1 MINYEFKI
9 DMLDDRGL
17 RPLPFDPFV
26 GFSEHLPL
34 NEQLDNGFITI
45 ILQTEKE
52 LPIFSYLTLTIS
64 QNGNEIKREWYIGKD
79 TVTIASKF
87 KGYYEHN
94 IELIE
99 LTKKLEKFI
108 GETICFTQNQDKDTV
123 NYTIADALHRIMR
136 IFPLAEGNGSGWG
149 FNLPYS
155 QLPTIFENRIF
166 NTIDSELEELCE
178 QIELP
183 QLVLNNGTIREK
195 LDTILNVINGIAR
208 LKTNPYNYNE
218 KMLSVELFNR
228 LKTLITNLNN
238 NIDSNNSEIN
248 VEEYNTTL
256 QSFAENV
263 VQDREIILTY
273 PHNGYDVLK
282 NNPNNSYLVSD
293 SSVGIYTEYPIY
305 SVESLIVP
313 VRVYYQN
320 KVLGDYE
327 IDIAHR
333 VLEQN
338 QYESLPSNMP
348 TAFPFDTPK
357 LLKSNTVTYKYRD
370 NFVDLST
377 NWKDLLFTH
386 SSFQSAIIQAT
397 MEYLYTNN
405 YLEYD
410 FTDFSSDIYKIYVLK
425 ENDEYEIATLEL
437 WSEETAVVTAYKDFV
452 PQNYQYQIKYRTAT
466 NLVIFSE
473 KSDVEQVN
481 LKTTGLENQANK
493 IISFDSFSTNLLS
506 NVLRTGNRE
515 RDVTIRHLDITS
527 LYHNGDYTEDN
538 EIITECEYIY
548 FNDFIIG
555 KYVLSK
561 NYNRINEYIGI
572 DSEIRQWQIPDS
584 NSSYLRN
591 IVINNYLELGNTL
604 SYDDSYVTFDGKRI
618 LLEIFNPLAIINNQN
633 IKGCFYGS
641 DEDYINE
648 EWTNI
653 VNNKFNANALYLTPV
668 VQSGGNSISVTIKFG
683 DNICTTIPITTIEGS
698 DSIFEPD
705 KILLKK
711 VPYCIS
717 TGKWAG
723 FLKTFKMN
731 LVTDD
736 STMDTSSLPITYFN
750 WDTDTSLTHTLI
762 KIPDML
768 VLKDPSEILQLNYN
782 LSIVS
787 TSEYITIGKYFSI
800 DNPIVKDNEQ
810 AISFCIVSKKYSKQ
824 RNDFLY
830 SSDIVEELDTGL
842 GLWYSIENENCE
854 LHFTNDLRTKFI
866 NNTNYQQLIVAHKD
880 PTNPRKIYLIID
892 RQYILK
898 YDRIY
903 CNFLKNRSN
912 ILYEY

>member
-64 QNGNEIKREWYIGKD
+64 QNENEIKREWYIGKD

-87 KGYYEHN
+87 QGYYEHN

-99 LTKKLEKFI
+99 LTKKLEKFV

-136 IFPLAEGNGSGWG
+136 IFPLAEGKGSDWD
-149 FNLPYS
+149 FDLPYS
-155 QLPTIFENRIF
+155 QLPTTLENRIF
-166 NTIDSELEELCE
+166 NAIDSELEDLCE

-208 LKTNPYNYNE
+208 LKTNPNNNNE
-218 KMLSVELFNR
+218 RMLSVELFNR

-263 VQDREIILTY
+263 VQDREVVLTY

-313 VRVYYQN
+313 VTVKSY
-320 KVLGDYE
+320 GIDDETYE
-327 IDIAHR
+327 IDMSKR

-338 QYESLPSNMP
+338 VYESLETTLISNIYLGN
-348 TAFPFDTPK
+348 TY
-357 LLKSNTVTYKYRD
+357 LSKSNTVSYKYRD
-370 NFVDLST
+370 NFIDLSKS
-377 NWKDLLFTH
+377 WKDILFTY
-386 SSFQSAIIQAT
+386 SSFQIGLIDAT
-397 MEYLYTNN
+397 LQYLY
-405 YLEYD
+405 
-410 FTDFSSDIYKIYVLK
+410 
-425 ENDEYEIATLEL
+425 ENDEIEINESGNSTNFAFYVGSAHIGSAILRNDNPTVLEL
-437 WSEETAVVTAYKDFV
+437 HSIPTFE
-452 PQNYQYQIKYRTAT
+452 PQNYQYQIKYRTAI
-466 NLVIFSE
+466 NLVISSE

-493 IISFDSFSTNLLS
+493 IVSFDSFSTNLLS

-527 LYHNGDYTEDN
+527 LYHNGDYTEYN

-555 KYVLSK
+555 KYVLTK

-618 LLEIFNPLAIINNQN
+618 LLEIFNTSGIIRNKI

-653 VNNKFNANALYLTPV
+653 VNNTFNANALYLTPV

-683 DNICTTIPITTIEGS
+683 DNICTTIPLRTIEGD
-698 DSIFEPD
+698 DSVFEPD

-717 TGKWAG
+717 KGKWAG

-731 LVTDD
+731 LVTEN
-736 STMDTSSLPITYFN
+736 STMNTNSLPITHFN
-750 WDTDTSLTHTLI
+750 WDNDTSLTHTLI

-800 DNPIVKDNEQ
+800 DNPIVQVNEQ
-810 AISFCIVSKKYSKQ
+810 VISFCIVSKKYSKQ

-854 LHFTNDLRTKFI
+854 LRFTDYLRTKFI
-866 NNTNYQQLIVAHKD
+866 QNSNYQQLIVAHKD
-880 PTNPRKIYLIID
+880 PTKPRKIYLIID

>member
-9 DMLDDRGL
+9 DMLDDKGL

-99 LTKKLEKFI
+99 ITKKLEKFV

-155 QLPTIFENRIF
+155 QLPTTLENRIF

-313 VRVYYQN
+313 VTVKPIN
-320 KVLGDYE
+320 KESSTFE
-327 IDIAHR
+327 IEMSKR

-338 QYESLPSNMP
+338 VYESLE
-348 TAFPFDTPK
+348 TAVIDTIYLGNTYLSK
-357 LLKSNTVTYKYRD
+357 ANTVSYKYRD
-370 NFVDLST
+370 NFIDLSK
-377 NWKDLLFTH
+377 NWKGILFTN
-386 SSFQSAIIQAT
+386 SSFITGLIDSTFQY
-397 MEYLYTNN
+397 MY
-405 YLEYD
+405 
-410 FTDFSSDIYKIYVLK
+410 
-425 ENDEYEIATLEL
+425 ENDEIEFN
-437 WSEETAVVTAYKDFV
+437 EESDVTNIEFYIGEDLIGTTQIFKSNPTVVNLKHVYDFY
-452 PQNYQYQIKYRTAT
+452 PQKYQYQIKYRTAT
-466 NLVIFSE
+466 NLVISSE

-555 KYVLSK
+555 KYVLTK

-618 LLEIFNPLAIINNQN
+618 LLEIFNPNAIINNQN

-653 VNNKFNANALYLTPV
+653 VNNTFNANALYLTPV

-683 DNICTTIPITTIEGS
+683 DNICTTIPLITIEGA

-736 STMDTSSLPITYFN
+736 STMNTSSLPITYFN

-800 DNPIVKDNEQ
+800 DSPIVKTNEKG
-810 AISFCIVSKKYSKQ
+810 ISFCIVSKKYSKQ

-830 SSDIVEELDTGL
+830 SNDIVEELDMGL

-854 LHFTNDLRTKFI
+854 LHFNDDLRTKFI
-866 NNTNYQQLIVAHKD
+866 NNSNYQQLIVAHSD